1 MTPPKG
7 MGAPDD
13 NARLMAGE
21 DLDPLADL
29 VPAEENLPPEP
40 GGAQEDTPR
49 PPPQVD
55 HGKHAAAV
63 LQLAANSGN
72 FDKVYTDADALRG
85 IVRPGEHA
93 GEVERLLA
101 QLPHLHR
108 TAMRRAGRAIVA
120 TERAAGP
127 AAIAVRTGPPL
138 LVEHGKTW
146 WVFDGSSY
154 FAVDRSV
161 APVEVG
167 RLHNVTV
174 TVPTGE
180 DGQRQ
185 MSPVELYDRYGVT
198 AKKVRWTY
206 NAQGASWNASTR
218 VLDIPG
224 ARVCEGPARW
234 SERAE
239 RWLSL
244 LVDKTEL
251 LLDWLATAP
260 MLDRPTSAVQIKG
273 PDSIGKAMLTDALT
287 TWLGGRVSYA
297 HATGDYSAGLIH
309 GPLVVLDEGVAE
321 SRPDAFRSITANR
334 EHQVMAKYRMPE
346 ELVGCPRVLITSNE
360 NDPQQLGREELSIYS
375 ELALG
380 RRILVFEGR
389 AQAAAYLA
397 ELGGWDAT
405 DGWTDPDGELVCHLR
420 WLAKT
425 RKVTPGKRFLV
436 EGDAAAWVAS
446 AHLRTGVAG
455 EVVQAFVAYEDLVED
470 NRTNTINDPQPFH
483 YDPDRPGF
491 VGVNVGGLQTNWKA
505 LVGDARPPSHQ
516 RLSQALRRLSG
527 QEQPSRF
534 GPKNDR
540 GPRVYFVEV
549 AKLTLE

>member
-1 MTPPKG
+1 MSERFRDDNKRLMDGEILDPFEDLVEWVDEEDLPIDPG
-7 MGAPDD
+7 ESDLPPDD
-13 NARLMAGE
+13 ASPVRVGCGQRAAEALQRALATG
-21 DLDPLADL
+21 DFDTVYADL
-29 VPAEENLPPEP
+29 
-40 GGAQEDTPR
+40 
-49 PPPQVD
+49 
-55 HGKHAAAV
+55 
-63 LQLAANSGN
+63 
-72 FDKVYTDADALRG
+72 DALRG
-85 IVRPGEHA
+85 IVRPGERA

-101 QLPHLHR
+101 QFPHLHR

-120 TERAAGP
+120 AGRAPGP
-127 AAIAVRTGPPL
+127 AVVATRIGPPL

-146 WVFDGSSY
+146 WVFDGLGY

-161 APVEVG
+161 ATVEVG

-174 TVPTGE
+174 MVPTGE

-206 NAQGASWNASTR
+206 NAEGASWNARTR

-224 ARVCEGPARW
+224 ARVCEGSARR

-287 TWLGGRVSYA
+287 TWLGGRVNYA
-297 HATGDYSAGLIH
+297 HATGDYSAGLIQ
-309 GPLVVLDEGVAE
+309 GPLVVLDEGVAD
-321 SRPDAFRSITANR
+321 SRPDAFRSLTANR

-346 ELVGCPRVLITSNE
+346 DLVGCPRVLVTSNE
-360 NDPQQLGREELSIYS
+360 SDPLQLGREELSIYS

-389 AQAAAYLA
+389 VEAAAYLA
-397 ELGGWDAT
+397 ELGGWEGT
-405 DGWTDPDGELVCHLR
+405 GGWTDPDGELVCHLR

-455 EVVQAFVAYEDLVED
+455 EVVQAFVTYEDLVED

-491 VGVNVGGLQTNWKA
+491 VGVNVGGLQANWKA
-505 LVGDARPPSHQ
+505 LVGDARAPSHQ

-527 QEQPSRF
+527 QDQPTRF

-540 GPRVYFVEV
+540 GPRVYLVEV